1 MVSKS
6 ALPYELK
13 GDLAFCFL
21 LMEFT
26 ALTNE
31 KIDQAESSIVIIKT
45 LFIDP
50 E

>member
-1 MVSKS
+1 MSKS
-6 ALPYELK
+6 ASSHELK

-31 KIDQAESSIVIIKT
+31 KID
-45 LFIDP
+45 
-50 E
+50 